1 MKHKLQL
8 KIVFVM
14 FISLL
19 VGIIFMA
26 TNQAI
31 YGYLNNTS
39 AEKTQEIFEAGWYAF
54 AIDFGFVAVV
64 AFVFLILSRNIIK
77 RIERLNS
84 SIEQISKGNMKDI
97 PVDKH
102 KDELGTLSRSVHEM
116 AAMLEQSLE
125 NERAMVRNIAH
136 DLRTPV
142 TSIQGYAQLLEQ
154 SGELSL
160 QNKEY
165 ARVIQRKSIHLSKE
179 IEGLLEYSI
188 LQFEEKEYS
197 FEELS
202 LSSLVEQILIDF
214 IPQLEKL
221 DMSFSL
227 VGNEIP
233 HMILCNQNLM
243 IRLLE
248 NLINNAMRYGKDGHK
263 IEAFLSEDEDNVC
276 LEIAN
281 YGNILTKGQEKHIF
295 EPFFQGE
302 DAKEYVTQSKGLGL
316 AIVAKII
323 EIHRGTIKVVCEEEK
338 KRISFVL
345 FFPKIND
352 KKHIR

>member
-26 TNQAI
+26 TSQAI

-84 SIEQISKGNMKDI
+84 SIEQISKGNMKD
-97 PVDKH
+97 
-102 KDELGTLSRSVHEM
+102 TLSRSVHEM

-125 NERAMVRNIAH
+125 KERAMVRNIAH

-154 SGELSL
+154 SGDLSL

-165 ARVIQRKSIHLSKE
+165 ARVIQRKSIHLSEE

-233 HMILCNQNLM
+233 HMISCNQNLM

-263 IEAFLSEDEDNVC
+263 
-276 LEIAN
+276 
-281 YGNILTKGQEKHIF
+281 F
-295 EPFFQGE
+295 E
-302 DAKEYVTQSKGLGL
+302 
-316 AIVAKII
+316 
-323 EIHRGTIKVVCEEEK
+323 
-338 KRISFVL
+338 ISFC
-345 FFPKIND
+345 
-352 KKHIR
+352 HISSDGSEILY